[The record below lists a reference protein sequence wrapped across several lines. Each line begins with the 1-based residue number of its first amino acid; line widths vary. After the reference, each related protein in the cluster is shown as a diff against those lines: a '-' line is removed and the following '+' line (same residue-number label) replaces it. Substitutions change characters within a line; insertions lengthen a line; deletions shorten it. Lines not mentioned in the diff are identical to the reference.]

1 MIALFLS
8 IFTSRL
14 SFLSDKEVLLTNADL
29 KDIYK
34 DIRDGEIAQPTE
46 QKKYVSNI
54 LKMMN

>member
-14 SFLSDKEVLLTNADL
+14 SFLSDKEILLTNADL

-46 QKKYVSNI
+46 QKKYMSSI

>member
-1 MIALFLS
+1 MIALVLS

-46 QKKYVSNI
+46 QKKYISNI

>member
-46 QKKYVSNI
+46 QKKYMSSI